1 MGGLARLHTFGRY
14 RPVSDSPH
22 RAGTEN
28 VQLIWRST
36 DVSRTV
42 AEIQA
47 SRKLL
52 IQRTGVLLIEERKSV
67 VPGTTGQFLERAES
81 A

>member
-52 IQRTGVLLIEERKSV
+52 IQRARVLLIRRKEKRGPSDYRTIF
-67 VPGTTGQFLERAES
+67 GAR
-81 A
+81 